1 MERSF
6 KTEVE
11 SLKLGDGEV
20 FDGEGILAVTK
31 GLLQSGVSYVGGY
44 QGSPISHLI
53 DVLVDA
59 KPLMDQLG
67 VHLETSTSEAAAGA
81 MLAASINYPIRGAV
95 TWKSPVGTNV
105 ASDGLSN
112 ISSSGVVGGAM
123 IILGED
129 YGEGASVI
137 QERSHAFAMKS
148 SMWLLDPRPN
158 LTSIVTMVEKGF
170 ELSEAS
176 NSLVMMQLR
185 IRTCHVYGR
194 FAAKDNREGQYSR
207 NRPLQKPEFSMMRL
221 PQPGFTGPQER
232 LKIDKRLPA
241 AVKFI
246 VDNK

>member
-1 MERSF
+1 M
-6 KTEVE
+6 
-11 SLKLGDGEV
+11 
-20 FDGEGILAVTK
+20 
-31 GLLQSGVSYVGGY
+31 GGY

-59 KPLMDQLG
+59 KPLMDELG

-112 ISSSGVVGGAM
+112 ISSSGVIGGAVV
-123 IILGED
+123 ILGED

-148 SMWLLDPRPN
+148 SMWLMDPRPN
-158 LTSIVTMVEKGF
+158 LPTIVNTVEKAF

-176 NSLVMMQLR
+176 NSIVMVQLR
-185 IRTCHVYGR
+185 IRTCHVYGGR
-194 FAAKDNREGQYSR
+194 FAAKDNKSGAISAQS
-207 NRPLQKPEFSMMRL
+207 QDH
-221 PQPGFTGPQER
+221 QTGIQ
-232 LKIDKRLPA
+232 DDPA
-241 AVKFI
+241 AAAGLHRTRRSRMKMDHRMPAAIKFI
-246 VDNK
+246 VDNKLNEVFSRRPRRPRPDHAGRASTIR